1 MSDTPE
7 TEEIETA
14 VLEET
19 GLQEMTGAEPAS
31 QEVSTGVLPDSTQ
44 MIVQDDLIAKLA
56 SDPNVDVEKMQAII
70 DMKIQ
75 VMEYQANIEATR
87 AYNIDWVAF
96 RQELG
101 PVIKNKKNDHTKS
114 MYADLDAV
122 KKVIDPLL
130 AKHGFCDRYKDE
142 TLENGNLKIT
152 CVIVHKG
159 GHSEF
164 NSVELPVD
172 DKGPQGTVNKTL
184 IHGTLSAMTTGQR
197 VTLCRACGIRI
208 AEDDDGNAAG
218 RQPISAK
225 EMMAIHE
232 YLKKTGSQEADF
244 LKAFEI
250 ERLEDLNREQLKTA
264 MIQLKTKV
272 KLQKAEQAG
281 YAAGKAETKKSKK
294 AEPSCTTCGDKGFV
308 DEGDKRGPCPDC
320 GGKAK
325 G

>member
-1 MSDTPE
+1 MSDIPE

-14 VLEET
+14 VLEKT
-19 GLQEMTGAEPAS
+19 SGLQEMAGAEPDS
-31 QEVSTGVLPDSTQ
+31 QEVSTDVLPDSTQ
-44 MIVQDDLIAKLA
+44 MIIQDDLIARLA
-56 SDPNVDVEKMQAII
+56 ANPEVDVEKMQAII

-75 VMEYQANIEATR
+75 VMEYQANVEATR

-122 KKVIDPLL
+122 KKVVDPLL

-152 CVIVHKG
+152 CIIVHKD

-172 DKGPQGTVNKTL
+172 DKGPQGTVNKTR

-218 RQPISAK
+218 NTPISAK
-225 EMMAIHE
+225 EMETVRE
-232 YLKKTGSQEADF
+232 YLDLTGSQEDKF
-244 LKAFEI
+244 CEAFKI
-250 ERLEDLNREQLKTA
+250 ERLANLNQEQLKTA

-272 KLQKAEQAG
+272 KRQKKEQAAHVAKK
-281 YAAGKAETKKSKK
+281 AATEK

-308 DEGDKRGPCPDC
+308 DTGDAREPCPDC
-320 GGKAK
+320 SGKAK
-325 G
+325 A